1 MGTSEDEI
9 FRELLESLQFF
20 GLEHLESEIYLLLL
34 ENGPATMSD
43 LAAKLDVDRG
53 RIYRAMDKL
62 SELNIIK
69 INDSKVRTCNAIPP
83 EKALSALINKKK
95 EQVAN
100 LKKISK
106 LISKELDVI
115 TRPSKEPDSPTF
127 SLIEGRNS
135 IYSRIGKLIQESK
148 NPVYLVTTT
157 DDFIRMFQTAIPE
170 KISIATNNG
179 VELRILVDI
188 DDPILQDMTST
199 ESFPEIRIGKLP
211 SKSRIIVEKET
222 QLLMSGNIK
231 PSTSLHENSESIL
244 HSSSQEMAE
253 NMFSLCEQLW
263 KKTKHVVISSSK
275 N

>member
-1 MGTSEDEI
+1 MGTPEDET
-9 FRELLESLQFF
+9 FRDLLESLQFF
-20 GLEHLESEIYLLLL
+20 GLEHLESEIYLMLL

-62 SELNIIK
+62 AELKIIK
-69 INDSKVRTCNAIPP
+69 INNSKVRTCDAIPP
-83 EKALSALINKKK
+83 EKALSSLISKKK

-115 TRPSKEPDSPTF
+115 TRPNKEPDAPTF

-170 KISIATNNG
+170 KISFATKNG
-179 VELRILVDI
+179 VELRILVDSEE
-188 DDPILQDMTST
+188 PILQDVITT
-199 ESFPEIRIGKLP
+199 EGFPEIRIGKLP

-222 QLLMSGNIK
+222 QILMSGNIK
-231 PSTSLHENSESIL
+231 PTTSLHENSETIL

-253 NMFSLCEQLW
+253 NMFSLCDQLW
-263 KKTKHVVISSSK
+263 KKTKHVVISQSK

>member
-1 MGTSEDEI
+1 MSTYEDET
-9 FRELLESLQFF
+9 FRELLESIQFF
-20 GLEHLESEIYLLLL
+20 GLEHLQSEIYLLLL

-62 SELNIIK
+62 SELSIIK

-83 EKALSALINKKK
+83 EKALASLINRKK

-100 LKKISK
+100 LKKMSK
-106 LISKELDVI
+106 LISKELDII
-115 TRPSKEPDSPTF
+115 TRPNKEPDNPTF
-127 SLIEGRNS
+127 SLIEGRNR
-135 IYSRIGKLIQESK
+135 IYSRIGKLIKESK

-157 DDFIRMFQTAIPE
+157 EDFIRMFQTAIPE
-170 KISIATNNG
+170 KISIAINNG
-179 VELRILVDI
+179 VELRILVDA
-188 DDPILQDMTST
+188 DDSILHDVTST
-199 ESFPEIRIGKLP
+199 QGFPEIRIGKLP

-222 QLLMSGNIK
+222 QILMSGNIK

-263 KKTKHVVISSSK
+263 KKTKHVVVSSSR

>member
-1 MGTSEDEI
+1 MGTSEDET

-106 LISKELDVI
+106 LISKELEVI
-115 TRPSKEPDSPTF
+115 TRPIKEPESPTF

-135 IYSRIGKLIQESK
+135 IYSRIGKLIQESE

-170 KISIATNNG
+170 KISIATKNG
-179 VELRILVDI
+179 VELRILVDA
-188 DDPILQDMTST
+188 DEPILQDITST
-199 ESFPEIRIGKLP
+199 EGFPEIRIGKLP
-211 SKSRIIVEKET
+211 SKSRIIVEKQT
-222 QLLMSGNIK
+222 QILMSGNIK

-253 NMFSLCEQLW
+253 NMFSLCDQLW
-263 KKTKHVVISSSK
+263 KKTKHVVVSSSK